1 MYDNGMIAPVVVL
14 AAWSL
19 VMLFWLYAT
28 RIPAMRAAKIKP
40 GSATKAQ
47 METMPAWATNPA
59 NNYNH
64 LMEQP
69 TIFYAICFA
78 LELLDQANDI
88 NIGLAWLYVAIRVVH
103 SFIQITTNFVPLRFV
118 VFNDY
123 LDDVLTKQL
132 LRCPFVPLGLSD
144 LASPVNGGN
153 TDVL

>member
-19 VMLFWLYAT
+19 VMLLWLYAT
-28 RIPAMRAAKIKP
+28 RIPAMRAAKIRP
-40 GSATKAQ
+40 GSATRAQ
-47 METMPAWATNPA
+47 IDAAMPAWATNPA

-103 SFIQITTNFVPLRFV
+103 SLVQATINIILIRFLIFSAGSIVLIMLTYHALAALGFVPGFA
-118 VFNDY
+118 Y
-123 LDDVLTKQL
+123 
-132 LRCPFVPLGLSD
+132 
-144 LASPVNGGN
+144 
-153 TDVL
+153 

>member
-19 VMLFWLYAT
+19 VMLLWLYAT
-28 RIPAMRAAKIKP
+28 RIPAMSQAKIKP

-47 METMPAWATNPA
+47 MEAMPAWATNPA

-78 LELLDQANDI
+78 LELLDQANDV

-103 SFIQITTNFVPLRFV
+103 SLVQATINIILIRFLIFSAGSTVLIMLTYHALAALGFVPGF
-118 VFNDY
+118 
-123 LDDVLTKQL
+123 
-132 LRCPFVPLGLSD
+132 GS
-144 LASPVNGGN
+144 
-153 TDVL
+153 